1 MSFSFY
7 AKYIVKINIFLDI
20 YKIIRYYKCRN
31 NYEVKAMSNT
41 FVENYEILSDE
52 EIVTLINSGK
62 IELLQVIIERY
73 LPKIL
78 FLVKKYCPE
87 SDREDAVQEA
97 TFALYSAVKNY
108 KNEKSSFATFASLC
122 IRRSVYTG
130 LKQNNRAKHIP
141 DELLQPI
148 NDVEIP
154 DCNSPE
160 KIFFDRE
167 SYKSLA
173 NSIKLEL
180 SGLEY
185 SVLQLFLSG
194 KRYTEIAHELNISEK
209 SVNNA
214 LIRIRK
220 KLKNR

>member
-1 MSFSFY
+1 
-7 AKYIVKINIFLDI
+7 
-20 YKIIRYYKCRN
+20 
-31 NYEVKAMSNT
+31 MSNT

-52 EIVTLINSGK
+52 EIVSLINGGS
-62 IELLQVIIERY
+62 IELLQVIIDRY

-78 FLVKKYCPE
+78 FFVKKNCSE
-87 SDREDAVQEA
+87 SEMEDAVQEA
-97 TFALYSAVKNY
+97 TYALYSAVKNFDG
-108 KNEKSSFATFASLC
+108 KRSSFNTFALLC
-122 IRRSVYTG
+122 IKRSVYSG
-130 LKQNNRAKHIP
+130 IKHSSRAKDIP
-141 DELLQPI
+141 NELLAPM
-148 NDVEIP
+148 DGLEIP

-167 SYKSLA
+167 SYKSLE

-194 KRYTEIAHELNISEK
+194 KKYIEIARELNISEK

-220 KLKNR
+220 KLKSS

>member
-1 MSFSFY
+1 
-7 AKYIVKINIFLDI
+7 
-20 YKIIRYYKCRN
+20 
-31 NYEVKAMSNT
+31 MSNT

-52 EIVTLINSGK
+52 EIVSLINGGS
-62 IELLQVIIERY
+62 IELLQVIIDRY

-78 FLVKKYCPE
+78 FFVKKNCSE
-87 SDREDAVQEA
+87 SEMEDAVQEA
-97 TFALYSAVKNY
+97 TYALYSAVKNFDG
-108 KNEKSSFATFASLC
+108 KRSSFNTFALLC
-122 IRRSVYTG
+122 IKRSVYSG
-130 LKQNNRAKHIP
+130 IKHGSRAK
-141 DELLQPI
+141 D
-148 NDVEIP
+148 IP

-167 SYKSLA
+167 SYKSLE

-194 KRYTEIAHELNISEK
+194 KKYIEIARELNISEK

-220 KLKNR
+220 KLKSS